1 MSQNPLSNA
10 PYLIIGL
17 GNPGPKYA
25 GTRHNAGFMA
35 VDELARRHNLHFSQK
50 QANAE
55 IARGNINGT
64 TAIVAKPLTY
74 MNLSGNAVGALLRYY
89 KIPLDRLLVV
99 YDDIALP
106 LGTIRIRE
114 KGSAGGHNG
123 LTDISRHLGTQ
134 TFPRLRIGVDRPVA
148 AHHSQIDWVLGR
160 FTKDE
165 QKVISDVL
173 PRTAEAI
180 ETILRDGLERAMNSY
195 NLRPD
200 SDKAGAGNAPKE
212 VLSTQ
217 RPTKDND
224 SSSTEQREAAEK
236 TLLPALPV
244 DPAPAPHDDWKVRL
258 RRIIERDQAKQ

>member
-10 PYLIIGL
+10 PYLIVGL

-25 GTRHNAGFMA
+25 GTRHNAGFIV
-35 VDELARRHNLHFSQK
+35 VDELARRHNLLFSQK

-64 TAIVAKPLTY
+64 TVIVAKPLTY

-123 LTDISRHLGTQ
+123 LTHIIRQLGTQ
-134 TFPRLRIGVDRPVA
+134 AFPRLRVGVDRPVA
-148 AHHSQIDWVLGR
+148 AHYSQIDWVLGR
-160 FTKDE
+160 FTKDQ
-165 QKVISDVL
+165 QKAISEAIL
-173 PRTAEAI
+173 RAAEAI
-180 ETILRDGLERAMNSY
+180 EAILRDGLERAMNSY
-195 NLRPD
+195 NVRPD
-200 SDKAGAGNAPKE
+200 SEQASAPPSPQPK
-212 VLSTQ
+212 
-217 RPTKDND
+217 RADG
-224 SSSTEQREAAEK
+224 SSDVGRRETTAQIS
-236 TLLPALPV
+236 PA
-244 DPAPAPHDDWKVRL
+244 APAPHDDWKARL